1 MDKFGYP
8 TNIKQIGDVDDSLRI
23 YIEDYVYTYLM
34 QYAEA
39 NSEEETIAVL
49 VGRCMIMD
57 GQNVLFINGAIQGK
71 YAQSENGIVVFTKK
85 CHEYIDNQIDKYFK
99 GLEVVGW
106 LQSQPNYGNFLSAS
120 YASYHINN
128 FKKPYQVMLVTDPIE
143 KINSFFIWNK
153 DKTDIIEAKGFFIFY
168 DKNKNMHNYILDNKI
183 VKFNKSNPIEVIEKP
198 LENFDEEYDD
208 TPIISKDINDK
219 ETKAKKPE
227 KQKIKLLN
235 DFKNTNEKK
244 FNIKNIAVPA
254 ASFLLVATV
263 FLGGSLVSSNS
274 RIDKLEGDVTNI
286 RTAYNE
292 LVTYINESGTQAVFA
307 NANTS
312 TIPSDVIE
320 TNIIVEAVE
329 ETKPSEPP
337 KPIDTSEVAET
348 PAPSP
353 TPTKTPT
360 ESTNV
365 SEKQVNRTYTV
376 QQGDNL
382 LSITRQI
389 YGYNNDDMLELIMKE
404 NGITDPNTIYF
415 GMVLDLPEEN

>member
-8 TNIKQIGDVDDSLRI
+8 TNIKQIGDVDENLRI

-198 LENFDEEYDD
+198 LENFDDYEEEI
-208 TPIISKDINDK
+208 PVISKDDNPK
-219 ETKAKKPE
+219 RNKSNKSE
-227 KQKIKLLN
+227 KHTIKLLN
-235 DFKNTNEKK
+235 DFKDKNDKK
-244 FNIKNIAVPA
+244 FNLKNIALPA

-263 FLGGSLVSSNS
+263 FLGGSLVSSNN

-312 TIPSDVIE
+312 TVPSDVVE
-320 TNIIVEAVE
+320 TNIVVEAVE
-329 ETKPSEPP
+329 ETVPSDVPEP
-337 KPIDTSEVAET
+337 T
-348 PAPSP
+348 PAPTPEP
-353 TPTKTPT
+353 TPTPT
-360 ESTNV
+360 VAPAPTV
-365 SEKQVNRTYTV
+365 SSNNATQNQVGKTYTV

-382 LSITRQI
+382 LSITRKI
-389 YGYNNDDMLELIMKE
+389 YGSNNDDMLDLIMEE
-404 NGITDPNTIYF
+404 NGLTDPNKIYF